1 MSIADVSKT
10 LGGLAEAIHK
20 KSAELE
26 ALEKEYK
33 RKLVLLNSYIGK
45 LEAGTGSQDQEAPEK
60 TEEEIVRLLETPVR
74 CKNCSNVVYD
84 PNSECDYVLIPK
96 TRVNILQDAKL
107 GQDSTTETVKTEEII
122 KDKDPT
128 ETEENHKLPG
138 FSSDNKHRKSKSKKT
153 CSYCN
158 KAGHSRARCF
168 SRLSKPI
175 E

>member
-1 MSIADVSKT
+1 MLIADVSKT

-33 RKLVLLNSYIGK
+33 RKLVLLNLYIGK

-74 CKNCSNVVYD
+74 CKNCLNVVYD
-84 PNSECDYVLIPK
+84 PNTECDYVLIPK

-107 GQDSTTETVKTEEII
+107 GQDLTKETVKTDEIF
-122 KDKDPT
+122 KDKEST
-128 ETEENHKLPG
+128 ETEEHRKLPG
-138 FSSDNKHRKSKSKKT
+138 LLSDNKHRKSKLKKT

-168 SRLSKPI
+168 SRLSKPL